1 MKLVLW
7 PALMVTGVAIPLR
20 LNPVPLIAACEIVTL
35 VPPVLVTV
43 SEADCWLPIVTLPN
57 ASVDGVPANCP
68 AVIPAPDNEIVA
80 VESEALLAIVTV
92 AVKDPAVFGVNARL
106 RVVLCPAAMVAG
118 KLGAVTEKLALD
130 TVALLTV
137 IAADPEFVAVTVR
150 VFVAPATT
158 LPKSML
164 AFARDRSPI
173 CCWVS
178 LGGLPA
184 LRPWQAARKQ
194 RLNRS
199 INSCAVFQDLFAAC

>member
-1 MKLVLW
+1 
-7 PALMVTGVAIPLR
+7 
-20 LNPVPLIAACEIVTL
+20 
-35 VPPVLVTV
+35 
-43 SEADCWLPIVTLPN
+43 
-57 ASVDGVPANCP
+57 
-68 AVIPAPDNEIVA
+68 
-80 VESEALLAIVTV
+80 
-92 AVKDPAVFGVNARL
+92 
-106 RVVLCPAAMVAG
+106 MVAG

-150 VFVAPATT
+150 VFVPPATT

-184 LRPWQAARKQ
+184 LRPWQPARKE
-194 RLNRS
+194 RDNRS
-199 INSCAVFQDLFAAC
+199 INSCALFQDWFVLSWLECRAGKFGFIGGHEPSPTTASVN